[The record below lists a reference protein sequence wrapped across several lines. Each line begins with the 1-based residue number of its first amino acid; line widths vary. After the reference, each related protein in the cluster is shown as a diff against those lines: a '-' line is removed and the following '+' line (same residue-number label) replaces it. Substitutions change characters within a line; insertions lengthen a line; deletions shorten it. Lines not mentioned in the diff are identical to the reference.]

1 MAVIVDKVQKRR
13 DIAFSCK
20 GLVLDKGIKNITISE
35 IAKTAGIGKGS
46 VYDYFKNKEDLVFE
60 LVNIM
65 LLQHYDS
72 LIKETEKLSSAQEKI
87 KSFFKFFYKEEDIEL
102 RTIYK
107 EFIAISLSSPN
118 EEMVAFQS
126 KCSDKYYQWFDEIIQ
141 NAINENEI
149 SPQAKSLLKG
159 IFVSGEGMFITA
171 TSTNQLATLEKDIN
185 EFIDA
190 IFKLLEIK

>member
-1 MAVIVDKVQKRR
+1 MAIIVDKVQKRR

-20 GLVLDKGIKNITISE
+20 GLVLNKGIKNITISE
-35 IAKTAGIGKGS
+35 IAKTAGVGKGS

-65 LLQHYDS
+65 LLKHYDS
-72 LIKETEKLSSAQEKI
+72 LMKETDILNSAKEKVKG
-87 KSFFKFFYKEEDIEL
+87 FFKFFYSEEDIEL

-107 EFIAISLSSPN
+107 EFIAIALSSPN
-118 EEMVAFQS
+118 EDMIAFQS
-126 KCSDKYYQWFDEIIQ
+126 QCSDKYYQWFDEIIQ
-141 NAINENEI
+141 NAINKNEI
-149 SPQAKSLLKG
+149 SSQAKSLLKG

-190 IFKLLEIK
+190 IFKLVEVK

>member
-1 MAVIVDKVQKRR
+1 MAIIVDKVQKRR

-65 LLQHYDS
+65 LLQHYDL